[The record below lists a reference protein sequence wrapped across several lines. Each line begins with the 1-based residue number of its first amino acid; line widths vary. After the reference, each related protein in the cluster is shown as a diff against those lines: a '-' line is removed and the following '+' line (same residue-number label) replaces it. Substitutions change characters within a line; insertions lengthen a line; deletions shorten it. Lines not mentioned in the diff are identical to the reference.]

1 MNKMPISLL
10 LFVSLY
16 LNQSFR
22 DNVNKVADDILYI
35 LVRETSVQRKRHLI
49 LKLTVGIRILL
60 DVESKVLS
68 ELFHL
73 PQKHQAKCHKITK
86 RNATKSPNHLV
97 NSFIFII
104 FVRIWRM
111 GN

>member
-73 PQKHQAKCHKITK
+73 PQKHQIIWLI
-86 RNATKSPNHLV
+86 HLFSLSLCV
-97 NSFIFII
+97 YGAWVIE
-104 FVRIWRM
+104 
-111 GN
+111 

>member
-73 PQKHQAKCHKITK
+73 PQKHQAKCHK
-86 RNATKSPNHLV
+86 NTKS
-97 NSFIFII
+97 F
-104 FVRIWRM
+104 
-111 GN
+111 G